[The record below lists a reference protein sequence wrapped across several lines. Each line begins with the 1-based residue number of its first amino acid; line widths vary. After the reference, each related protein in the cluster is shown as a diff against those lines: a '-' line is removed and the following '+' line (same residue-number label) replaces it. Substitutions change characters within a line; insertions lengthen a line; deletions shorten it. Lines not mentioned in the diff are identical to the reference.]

1 LDSCCRRC
9 CYSYPCSPVA
19 FVVAPPWSLILSDLL
34 RSAVI
39 LSLVSLQGS
48 VAAVLF
54 CTCSDTIVC
63 SGVVWVC
70 LARKG
75 RVCLLWF
82 HRGSWY
88 VNLSVLAV
96 GSFAVPYLTNAHTSF
111 FAIWFRARTRVRWV
125 VFDVFVLVLV
135 FLLPV
140 RVGSK
145 NHL

>member
-19 FVVAPPWSLILSDLL
+19 FVVAPPWSLILPDLL

-75 RVCLLWF
+75 RICLLWF
-82 HRGSWY
+82 HRGCGTWICLCCGRFIRHSIPNKCSHIIFCY
-88 VNLSVLAV
+88 LVSRPYAGSLGSVRCVCACF
-96 GSFAVPYLTNAHTSF
+96 GFSFTS
-111 FAIWFRARTRVRWV
+111 
-125 VFDVFVLVLV
+125 
-135 FLLPV
+135 
-140 RVGSK
+140 
-145 NHL
+145 